1 MVRVNP
7 SGGIR
12 NSVALSINTAKLKH
26 YRFLPLID
34 CFPMSILTALSRIFA
49 RPHYQSEA
57 TDFIEALKSSDP
69 GLSARQSKGRAL
81 LWDKAQDADLSHEF
95 EAAQVPQ
102 QAYVYQTQS

>member
-1 MVRVNP
+1 
-7 SGGIR
+7 
-12 NSVALSINTAKLKH
+12 
-26 YRFLPLID
+26 LPLID
-34 CFPMSILTALSRIFA
+34 CFHMSLLTAIARIFS

-57 TDFIEALKSSDP
+57 TDFIEALKSNDP